1 MGTAREFEGESLEAV
16 LAAASAALGIAVEE
30 LQYEMIEQG
39 RRGVFGLGARQ
50 VRIKVSSADRRPPS
64 VPDRPKRR
72 EPAGVAAPAAPG
84 EAPEP
89 AGAPPD
95 PRAFQ
100 ESLER
105 ILSLMGLELRVKV
118 SASGRSLR
126 AVISGPD
133 RRMLVQKD
141 GQLLASLNFVLNRM
155 ARRKWPGAS
164 RIQVQCD
171 GQRSGHRDDD
181 ELVELVREVASRVA
195 RTGTPEELDPMNPY
209 ERRLAHLTVREF
221 PELDSHSAGD
231 GFEKRITISR
241 K

>member
-1 MGTAREFEGESLEAV
+1 
-16 LAAASAALGIAVEE
+16 
-30 LQYEMIEQG
+30 MIEQG
-39 RRGVFGLGARQ
+39 RKGVFGLGARQ
-50 VRIKVSSADRRPPS
+50 VRIKVSPADRRPPV
-64 VPDRPKRR
+64 VPERPQRP
-72 EPAGVAAPAAPG
+72 EPAGVAVPA

-89 AGAPPD
+89 SSTPPD
-95 PRAFQ
+95 ARAFQ

-105 ILSLMGLELRVKV
+105 MLNLMGLELRVKV

-126 AVISGPD
+126 AVLSGPD

-155 ARRKWPGAS
+155 ARRTWPGVS

-171 GQRSGHRDDD
+171 GQRGHRDDD
-181 ELVELVREVASRVA
+181 ELVELVREVASRVV